1 MAVLG
6 AGAGWAR
13 GAGAAQGLQVR
24 TTWGAGRERESKIQ
38 ASKLQLSD
46 QVLHTSSSV
55 FPDQGPV
62 PDLWTGREGPHPSS
76 VDLGETFGDY
86 LLAQPAISSSQ
97 Y

>member
-1 MAVLG
+1 MRAELRPPSCNL
-6 AGAGWAR
+6 AD
-13 GAGAAQGLQVR
+13 QGLR
-24 TTWGAGRERESKIQ
+24 TWSG
-38 ASKLQLSD
+38 
-46 QVLHTSSSV
+46 V

-62 PDLWTGREGPHPSS
+62 PDLWTGRAGPHPSS